1 MSTNF
6 PSPLTSTIS
15 TSSASPLQASPGG
28 KTTRLTF
35 SKLSSTDESVANL
48 YKIAIAD
55 ESSIFSRIFAWAGEK
70 LGIYTKLHLIDLD
83 NTPLEVRANTAS
95 LCKRLGIANDELIK
109 AKEISATDPG
119 AVERL
124 VQNAVVQKAK
134 ENKLQEYS
142 PDTPENKKF
151 KQQIE
156 AAKSQAEATFKS
168 AKDGS
173 GRKEVIST
181 LDAFLNPA
189 YAKDDTYSALRDN
202 VAGLGE
208 FRATLIEQAIALD
221 AQDLLTNW
229 DSDEI
234 QGIWREMGGGD
245 KRPNS
250 PEELL
255 KFFNEQTFSVN
266 EGAGERE
273 LAFEKLLNYLAEHK
287 LPNLRDRISSKD
299 TRFSDH
305 LAALR
310 QLKVE
315 QLPKDQ
321 QIPTAGDAVMQLWKQ
336 AKNENDLKNAI
347 EQLKLFNRVTK
358 EPISQI
364 DLEFEWFKKYISFL
378 QIPTYLLRPPEQ
390 DEPIGAFMD
399 RLNGHN
405 PAGLEKDKEKLMQ
418 IKDFIH
424 NNLPMM
430 AKRLQ

>member
-299 TRFSDH
+299 TRF
-305 LAALR
+305 
-310 QLKVE
+310 
-315 QLPKDQ
+315 
-321 QIPTAGDAVMQLWKQ
+321 
-336 AKNENDLKNAI
+336 
-347 EQLKLFNRVTK
+347 
-358 EPISQI
+358 
-364 DLEFEWFKKYISFL
+364 
-378 QIPTYLLRPPEQ
+378 
-390 DEPIGAFMD
+390 
-399 RLNGHN
+399 
-405 PAGLEKDKEKLMQ
+405 
-418 IKDFIH
+418 
-424 NNLPMM
+424 
-430 AKRLQ
+430 

>member
-6 PSPLTSTIS
+6 PHPLTSAIS
-15 TSSASPLQASPGG
+15 TSTASPLQASPGG

-70 LGIYTKLHLIDLD
+70 LGIYTKLHLIGLD
-83 NTPLEVRANTAS
+83 NAPLEVRANTAS

-109 AKEISATDPG
+109 AKEIRETNPDVWN
-119 AVERL
+119 AVEML
-124 VQNAVVQKAK
+124 VENAVVQKAK

-156 AAKSQAEATFKS
+156 TAKSEAERAFNSAT
-168 AKDGS
+168 DGPS
-173 GRKEVIST
+173 RVKAIRT
-181 LDAFLNPA
+181 LDKFLNPA
-189 YAKDDTYSALRDN
+189 YAKDDTYSVLRDD
-202 VAGLGE
+202 VLELGK
-208 FRATLIEQAIALD
+208 FRATLIEHAITLD

-229 DSDEI
+229 ESDEI

-245 KRPNS
+245 KRPDS
-250 PEELL
+250 PENILS
-255 KFFNEQTFSVN
+255 FFREETFSVN
-266 EGAGERE
+266 EGAGKRE
-273 LAFEKLLNYLAEHK
+273 LAFEKLLTYLNQHK
-287 LPNLRDRISSKD
+287 LYSLRDRISSND

-315 QLPKDQ
+315 QLPKEQ
-321 QIPTAGDAVMQLWKQ
+321 QIPAARAAVLELWAK
-336 AKNENDLKNAI
+336 AKNASDLAKAI
-347 EQLKLFNRVTK
+347 EQLKLFNSVTK

-364 DLEFEWFKKYISFL
+364 DLEFEWLKENIPLRCVKFKPK
-378 QIPTYLLRPPEQ
+378 QN
-390 DEPIGAFMD
+390 EPIGLFMD
-399 RLNGHN
+399 ELNERK
-405 PAGLEKDKEKLMQ
+405 ATTDELIEL
-418 IKDFIH
+418 KDFIH
-424 NNLPMM
+424 NNLPTM
-430 AKRLQ
+430 AKRLKPYSD